1 MVNRDITNHK
11 KQRVSNNM
19 YRPNYTITNK
29 IINHIAEIS
38 ASRELILNAPLLPK
52 WEVKLRKEAILKMA
66 HHSTSIE
73 GNRLTLDEVNRLLR
87 GEDIAAWEKD
97 KKEVMGYVKVL
108 EYIDNLGEEG
118 VEQITEDTILEIQRL
133 NTQGI
138 LNDSEAGHYRNVQVA
153 VVNGWGRVTFQPPEA
168 AHVPA
173 LMHDFVAW
181 LNSKEVKELYSVLVS
196 GIAHY
201 EFVRIHP
208 FVDGNG
214 RTARALA
221 TLILYLRGFD
231 TKRFFALDEYYNED
245 RSRYYAVL
253 QTVDPETIEITQW
266 LEYFTEGVAVSMG
279 RVKQATLDLSVDRRI
294 KEQRGQMY
302 LNDRQ
307 MKILKYLQTNPRITI
322 SEIQKMFD
330 ISRDTANRVLKPLL
344 ENKLVVRCGKGRAIY
359 YELS

>member
-1 MVNRDITNHK
+1 
-11 KQRVSNNM
+11 M
-19 YRPNYTITNK
+19 YRPNFTITNK
-29 IINHIAEIS
+29 ILNYIADIS
-38 ASRELILNAPLLPK
+38 ASREGILNAPLLPK
-52 WEVKLRKEAILKMA
+52 WEVKLRKEAILKMT

-73 GNRLTLDEVNRLLR
+73 GNRLTMEEVNRLLR

-97 KKEVMGYVKVL
+97 KKEVRGYVKVL
-108 EYIDNLGEEG
+108 EYIDKLGEKCADN
-118 VEQITEDTILEIQRL
+118 ITEGIILEIHRL
-133 NTQGI
+133 NTRGI
-138 LNDSEAGHYRNVQVA
+138 LTDSEAGHYRKVEVA
-153 VVNGWGRVTFQPPEA
+153 VVNGFGRVTFQPPEA
-168 AHVPA
+168 SQVPA

-181 LNSKEVKELYSVLVS
+181 LNGKEAKELYTVLMS

-231 TKRFFALDEYYNED
+231 TKRFFALDDYYNEE
-245 RSRYYAVL
+245 RSRYYEAL
-253 QTVDPETIEITQW
+253 QTVDPKTINISQW

-279 RVKQATLDLSVDRRI
+279 RVKQAILDLSLDRLL
-294 KEQRGQMY
+294 KEERGQIY

-307 MKILKYLQTNPRITI
+307 IKILKYLQTNPRITI

-330 ISRDTANRVLKPLL
+330 KKISRDTANRELKLLL
-344 ENKLVVRCGKGRAIY
+344 ENKLVKRIGKGRAIY
-359 YELS
+359 YELA

>member
-1 MVNRDITNHK
+1 
-11 KQRVSNNM
+11 M
-19 YRPNYTITNK
+19 YRPNFTITNR
-29 IINHIAEIS
+29 ILNHTAEIS
-38 ASRELILNAPLLPK
+38 ASREVVLNAPLLPK

-73 GNRLTLDEVNRLLR
+73 GNRLTMEEVGRLLR

-97 KKEVMGYVKVL
+97 KKEVRGYVKVL
-108 EYIDNLGEEG
+108 EYIDKLGEKG
-118 VEQITEDTILEIQRL
+118 VDTITEDIILKVHRL

-138 LNDSEAGHYRNVQVA
+138 LSDSESGSYRNVQVA
-153 VVNGWGRVTFQPPEA
+153 VVNGLGRIAFQPPDA
-168 AHVPA
+168 SQVPP
-173 LMHDFVAW
+173 LMNDFIAW
-181 LNSKEVKELYSVLVS
+181 LNSKEAKELYPVLMS

-201 EFVRIHP
+201 ELVRIHP

-231 TKRFFALDEYYNED
+231 TKRFFALDDYYNED
-245 RSRYYAVL
+245 RSRYYGAL
-253 QTVDPETIEITQW
+253 QTVDTQTVNITQW

-279 RVKQATLDLSVDRRI
+279 RVKQAILDLSVDRRL
-294 KEQRGQMY
+294 KEEKGQIY

-330 ISRDTANRVLKPLL
+330 ISRDTANRDLKLLL
-344 ENKLVVRCGKGRAIY
+344 ENTLVKRVGKGRAVY
-359 YELS
+359 YELA

>member
-1 MVNRDITNHK
+1 MNNLFIKSFTPKKLILCIQTMK
-11 KQRVSNNM
+11 KQEVSNI
-19 YRPNYTITNK
+19 YHPNFTITNK
-29 IINHIAEIS
+29 ILNHIAEIS
-38 ASRELILNAPLLPK
+38 ASREVILNAPLLPK

-73 GNRLTLDEVNRLLR
+73 GNRLTMEEVNRLLR

-97 KKEVMGYVKVL
+97 KKEVLGYVKVL
-108 EYIDNLGEEG
+108 EYIDNLG
-118 VEQITEDTILEIQRL
+118 
-133 NTQGI
+133 
-138 LNDSEAGHYRNVQVA
+138 A
-153 VVNGWGRVTFQPPEA
+153 
-168 AHVPA
+168 
-173 LMHDFVAW
+173 
-181 LNSKEVKELYSVLVS
+181 KELYTVLVS

-231 TKRFFALDEYYNED
+231 TKRFFALDDYYNEA
-245 RSRYYAVL
+245 RSRYYAAL
-253 QTVDPETIEITQW
+253 QTVNPKTINITQW

-279 RVKQATLDLSVDRRI
+279 RVKQAILDLSVDRHL
-294 KEQRGQMY
+294 KEQRGQIY

-330 ISRDTANRVLKPLL
+330 KKISRDTANRELRLLL
-344 ENKLVVRCGKGRAIY
+344 ENKLVKRIGKGRAIY
-359 YELS
+359 YEQA

>member
-1 MVNRDITNHK
+1 LVNSNISNHE
-11 KQRVSNNM
+11 KQGMSKM
-19 YRPNYTITNK
+19 YCPNFTITNK
-29 IINHIAEIS
+29 ILNHIAETS
-38 ASRELILNAPLLPK
+38 ASREVILNAPLLPK

-73 GNRLTLDEVNRLLR
+73 GNRLTMEEVNRLLR

-97 KKEVMGYVKVL
+97 KKEVLGYVKVL
-108 EYIDNLGEEG
+108 EYIDNLGEKG
-118 VEQITEDTILEIQRL
+118 ADKITEDIILEIHRL

-138 LNDSEAGHYRNVQVA
+138 LKDSEAGHYRKVQVA
-153 VVNGWGRVTFQPPEA
+153 VVNGLGRVTFQPPEA
-168 AHVPA
+168 SQVPS
-173 LMHDFVAW
+173 LMIDFIAW
-181 LNSKEVKELYSVLVS
+181 LNSKEARELYTVLVS

-231 TKRFFALDEYYNED
+231 TKRFFALDDYYNED
-245 RSRYYAVL
+245 RRRYYAAL
-253 QTVDPETIEITQW
+253 QTVDPQIINITQW

-279 RVKQATLDLSVDRRI
+279 RVKQAILDLSVDRRL
-294 KEQRGQMY
+294 KEQRGQIY

-330 ISRDTANRVLKPLL
+330 ISRDTANRTLKPLL
-344 ENKLVVRCGKGRAIY
+344 ENTLVKRRGKGRAIY
-359 YELS
+359 YELA